1 MTDTAPRPT
10 LDKEAVSHH
19 LATAMRRRTPTA
31 LWTALMDIPVLLA
44 EHGRLSSLLTEAR
57 RDAAN
62 LLAAARATLNAQHDG
77 EPDPLSYLRD
87 EMAVH
92 EPTDASGASGLIN
105 PVDPTDEERR

>member
-19 LATAMRRRTPTA
+19 LATAVRRRTPTA

-57 RDAAN
+57 VDAAN
-62 LLAAARATLNAQHDG
+62 LLAAGRATLHAQRDG

-87 EMAVH
+87 EVAAH
-92 EPTDASGASGLIN
+92 EPTDACDVAA
-105 PVDPTDEERR
+105 PTDPTDEERR

>member
-19 LATAMRRRTPTA
+19 LATAVRRRTPTA

-62 LLAAARATLNAQHDG
+62 LLAAARATLHAQRG

-87 EMAVH
+87 EVAAH
-92 EPTDASGASGLIN
+92 APTGPYAAA
-105 PVDPTDEERR
+105 PTDPTDEERR